1 MVVVIIVA
9 QQRVRSRVAASTRRD
24 LVCWT
29 SLVCGVRCT
38 LTAALVRLRARPRPK
53 GDRIGERLRSGTTL
67 VSPLLRPHCGEPRC
81 RRVQKTRDSS
91 VNIRQHSGG
100 DGRRS
105 RGRHRAA
112 HEPSVK
118 ACVEEKQTGLGR
130 QCKPVARYCA
140 VCVWRAPVHTATVS
154 RVQYSTVLHPE
165 AQAVGVS
172 PGRPSLG
179 SQGGLPLV
187 TMRECAWATPTAS
200 AARH

>member
-105 RGRHRAA
+105 RGRHLAA

-130 QCKPVARYCA
+130 QCKPVPRYCA
-140 VCVWRAPVHTATVS
+140 ACVWRAPVHTAIVS
-154 RVQYSTVLHPE
+154 RVQCCTPSRGPGGRSL
-165 AQAVGVS
+165 AGSSISGVT
-172 PGRPSLG
+172 GV
-179 SQGGLPLV
+179 LPLV
-187 TMRECAWATPTAS
+187 TMRECAWATLSAS